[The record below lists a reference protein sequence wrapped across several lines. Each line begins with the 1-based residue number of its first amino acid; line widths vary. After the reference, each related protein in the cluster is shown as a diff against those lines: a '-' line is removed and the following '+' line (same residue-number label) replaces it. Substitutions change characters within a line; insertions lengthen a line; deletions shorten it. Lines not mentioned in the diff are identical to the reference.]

1 MDAGITINVQT
12 GDDQRHTLVT
22 RPGQRTVMD
31 VLFDEDQGIEAVC
44 GGCASCAT
52 CHVFIHDD
60 WLSRLPERGEIE
72 EMLLQYQEHFDERRS
87 RLSCQLDLSQ
97 DLDGLTLEVAPQ
109 E

>member
-44 GGCASCAT
+44 GGCAS
-52 CHVFIHDD
+52 
-60 WLSRLPERGEIE
+60 
-72 EMLLQYQEHFDERRS
+72 
-87 RLSCQLDLSQ
+87 
-97 DLDGLTLEVAPQ
+97 
-109 E
+109 